1 MTDQIAAI
9 ARQRGKVVALL
20 VICGTAVAMVH
31 KEAAAAI
38 FAAIAVPVG
47 ALAAMEAWAARNP
60 Q

>member
-1 MTDQIAAI
+1 MNDQIAAI

-38 FAAIAVPVG
+38 FAAVAVPVG
-47 ALAAMEAWAARNP
+47 ALAAMEAWASKGSS
-60 Q
+60 